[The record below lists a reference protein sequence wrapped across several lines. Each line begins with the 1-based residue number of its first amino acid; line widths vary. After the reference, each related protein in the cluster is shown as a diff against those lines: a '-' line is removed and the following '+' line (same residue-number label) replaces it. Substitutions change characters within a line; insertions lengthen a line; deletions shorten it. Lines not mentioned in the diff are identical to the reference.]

1 MSLKK
6 ALVMLAALTA
16 LALAAGCGSST
27 TAPTAIE
34 IAPSPSPSP
43 PVPSLPANRHLIP
56 AAEIFGETP

>member
-1 MSLKK
+1 VSLKN

-34 IAPSPSPSP
+34 IAPTP
-43 PVPSLPANRHLIP
+43 PTTPGLPIDRAPIRAI
-56 AAEIFGETP
+56 EIGEETP

>member
-6 ALVMLAALTA
+6 ALAMLAALTA

-34 IAPSPSPSP
+34 IAPTPSPSI
-43 PVPSLPANRHLIP
+43 PSLPVNQHLIR
-56 AAEIFGETP
+56 AAENLGETP

>member
-1 MSLKK
+1 VSLKN

-34 IAPSPSPSP
+34 IAPTPTA
-43 PVPSLPANRHLIP
+43 PSLPINRVPIR
-56 AAEIFGETP
+56 AIEIGEETP

>member
-1 MSLKK
+1 VSLKK

-34 IAPSPSPSP
+34 IAPSPPTA
-43 PVPSLPANRHLIP
+43 PSLPIDRLPLRAV
-56 AAEIFGETP
+56 EIGEETP

>member
-34 IAPSPSPSP
+34 IAPTPSPSPSGSSQ
-43 PVPSLPANRHLIP
+43 PVNQHLMR
-56 AAEIFGETP
+56 AAEILGDTP